1 MSSIERDLNEYLF
14 YEFGEEG
21 DLSSVSETWPFRLR
35 PIGNIEGRMVYEF
48 DADEPF
54 FALAEP
60 SFDLVIKSG
69 MSVDDLALHFIG
81 SDWIRD
87 QSPVSLEESR
97 PGDESVP
104 SGLER
109 RRMLEELGRQA
120 TGDPG
125 ATVLE
130 GLFLRRGARYLGL
143 FGVPNESEAVIGGLD
158 TPLRVG
164 HAGASPWR
172 RLAWG
177 VGQWIRSKR
186 LDQDAG

>member
-1 MSSIERDLNEYLF
+1 
-14 YEFGEEG
+14 
-21 DLSSVSETWPFRLR
+21 
-35 PIGNIEGRMVYEF
+35 MVYEF
-48 DADEPF
+48 DDDVPF

-60 SFDLVIKSG
+60 SFDFLPKGG
-69 MSVDDLALHFIG
+69 MSVDDLALQFIG
-81 SDWIRD
+81 SDWIMAQD
-87 QSPVSLEESR
+87 PVGLEESR
-97 PGDESVP
+97 PGDETVP

-109 RRMLEELGRQA
+109 RRTLEELGRDV

-143 FGVPNESEAVIGGLD
+143 FGVPNETEAVVGGLD

-164 HAGASPWR
+164 HEDCSAWR

-177 VGQWIRSKR
+177 IGQWIRSKR
-186 LDQDAG
+186 LDEDAG